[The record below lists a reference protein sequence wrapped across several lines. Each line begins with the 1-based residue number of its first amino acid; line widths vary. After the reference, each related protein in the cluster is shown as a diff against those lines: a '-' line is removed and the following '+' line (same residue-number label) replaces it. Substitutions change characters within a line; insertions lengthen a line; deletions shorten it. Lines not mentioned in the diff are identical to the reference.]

1 MKPHFGQ
8 HIQAGGKELG
18 KGTAAMIMVHGRG
31 AGPASILELAAHF
44 PHGDLSYLA
53 PGAANYTW
61 YPYSF
66 LAPIPQNEPGISSGI
81 FTIGRLVE
89 QVKEAGIPS
98 EKVFFVGFSQGAC
111 LTSEFL
117 ARHPDKYGGALIYS
131 GGLIGPKGTSRNYPG
146 SLKGTPIF
154 LGCSD
159 VDAHVPK
166 WRVDESAE
174 VFEKLEAEVTKRIY
188 HGMPHTIIEDEILF
202 GKELLEKR
210 LG

>member
-1 MKPHFGQ
+1 LPHP
-8 HIQAGGKELG
+8 EL
-18 KGTAAMIMVHGRG
+18 T
-31 AGPASILELAAHF
+31 
-44 PHGDLSYLA
+44 YLA
-53 PGAANYTW
+53 PGAANHTW

-81 FTIGRLVE
+81 FTIKSLVDKA
-89 QVKEAGIPS
+89 KEEGIPS
-98 EKVFFVGFSQGAC
+98 EKIFFLGFSQGAC

-117 ARHPDKYGGALIYS
+117 ARNPDTYGGALIYS
-131 GGLIGPKGTSRNYPG
+131 GGVIGPEDTPRNYEG

-174 VFEKLEAEVTKRIY
+174 IFEKMEAEVTKRIY
-188 HGMPHTIIEDEILF
+188 PGMPHTIIEDEILF
-202 GKELLEKR
+202 GKEMIQQR
-210 LG
+210 MG

>member
-8 HIQAGGKELG
+8 EIQGVGKSLG
-18 KGTAAMIMVHGRG
+18 EGKAAMIMVHGRG
-31 AGPASILELAAHF
+31 AAPANILELADHL
-44 PHGDLSYLA
+44 PHPDLTYLA
-53 PGAANYTW
+53 PAAANHTW

-81 FTIGRLVE
+81 FTIKNLVDK
-89 QVKEAGIPS
+89 VKAEGIPS
-98 EKVFFVGFSQGAC
+98 EKIFFLGFSQGAC

-117 ARHPDKYGGALIYS
+117 ARNPDTYGGALIYS
-131 GGLIGPKGTSRNYPG
+131 GGVIGPEDTPRNYEG

-174 VFEKLEAEVTKRIY
+174 IFEKMEADVTKRIY
-188 HGMPHTIIEDEILF
+188 PGMPHTIIEDEILF
-202 GKELLEKR
+202 GKEMIEKR
-210 LG
+210 LA